1 VGTGSQVW
9 RWQCPVLHTLGCDW
23 DGERSGLLRNSYIQ
37 GPLKEISNSKL
48 KKKKRR
54 KLAEELRLWRRRQKN

>member
-1 VGTGSQVW
+1 
-9 RWQCPVLHTLGCDW
+9 VLHTLGCDW
-23 DGERSGLLRNSYIQ
+23 DGERSGLLRNSDIQ